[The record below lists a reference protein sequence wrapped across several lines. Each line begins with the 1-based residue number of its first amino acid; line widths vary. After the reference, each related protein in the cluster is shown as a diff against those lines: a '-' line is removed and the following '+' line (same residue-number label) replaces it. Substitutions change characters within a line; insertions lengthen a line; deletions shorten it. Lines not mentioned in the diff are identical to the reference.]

1 MATLVIDSA
10 CGTESEE
17 LEIGEVLLLP
27 GVVERVKNES

>member
-17 LEIGEVLLLP
+17 LEIGEVHFSFLELSR
-27 GVVERVKNES
+27 E